1 MIVAQHNCSNQND
14 SGVGSRGPAKWN
26 KQMATK
32 REKPKENIHLGCNS
46 KHQHTFL
53 QTR

>member
-1 MIVAQHNCSNQND
+1 MIVAQHNCSKEND
-14 SGVGSRGPAKWN
+14 SGVGSGGSAKWN

-32 REKPKENIHLGCNS
+32 RKKSKENIHLGFQV
-46 KHQHTFL
+46 KAPIQIL